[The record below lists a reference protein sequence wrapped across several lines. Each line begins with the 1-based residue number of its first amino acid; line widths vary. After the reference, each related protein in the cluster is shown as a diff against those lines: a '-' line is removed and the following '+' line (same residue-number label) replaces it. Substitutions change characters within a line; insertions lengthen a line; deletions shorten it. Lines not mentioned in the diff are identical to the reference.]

1 MYHDDFEPT
10 QPTPRKRTL
19 KDSVVD
25 ALFASALGI
34 TFALLLVFC
43 LS

>member
-1 MYHDDFEPT
+1 MYHDDFEPKE
-10 QPTPRKRTL
+10 PSKRTL
-19 KDSVVD
+19 KESVVD